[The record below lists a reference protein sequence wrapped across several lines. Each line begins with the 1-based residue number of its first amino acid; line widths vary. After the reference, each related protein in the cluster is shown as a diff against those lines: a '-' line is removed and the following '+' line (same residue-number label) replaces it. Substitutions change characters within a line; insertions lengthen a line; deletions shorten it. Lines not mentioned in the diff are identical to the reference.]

1 MITEYQYTQ
10 GIEVIRIGREF
21 KTINAAILKNV
32 ASYSPSAAHRTFE
45 MLEKIGCI
53 KYVGNFPAGKTKQ
66 RSKQY
71 SIDPHAITKLKAV
84 WETKLEEKEKPKR
97 AEKLK
102 TQSPSEPKKVDEIKK
117 CEPEPRFE
125 CGIKVVEKAY
135 IGDMGNQSLKQL
147 DQLLA
152 GVRP

>member
-1 MITEYQYTQ
+1 MITEYNYTQ

-21 KTINAAILKNV
+21 ETINASILKSV
-32 ASYSPSAAHRTFE
+32 ASYSPSAAHRIFE
-45 MLEKIGCI
+45 ILEKIGCI
-53 KYVGNFPAGKTKQ
+53 KYVGNFPVGKTKQ

-71 SIDPHAITKLKAV
+71 SIEPYAITKLKAV
-84 WETKLEEKEKPKR
+84 WETKLEDKEKPKR
-97 AEKLK
+97 VEKLK
-102 TQSPSEPKKVDEIKK
+102 AQPPIEPKKVDEIKK
-117 CEPEPRFE
+117 REPEPQFE

-152 GVRP
+152 EVRP

>member
-21 KTINAAILKNV
+21 ETINAAILKNV

-71 SIDPHAITKLKAV
+71 SIDPHAITKLKAA
-84 WETKLEEKEKPKR
+84 WE
-97 AEKLK
+97 EKLK
-102 TQSPSEPKKVDEIKK
+102 NSESPKGEVKQATVTAISVAEVKTEETLKGND
-117 CEPEPRFE
+117 FE
-125 CGIKVVEKAY
+125 CGIRVVEKAY
-135 IGDMGNQSLKQL
+135 IGDMGSETLKKL
-147 DQLLA
+147 DRLL
-152 GVRP
+152 VRARA

>member
-21 KTINAAILKNV
+21 ETINAPILKNI

-53 KYVGNFPAGKTKQ
+53 KYVGNFAAGKTKQ
-66 RSKQY
+66 RAKQY

-84 WETKLEEKEKPKR
+84 WETKLEGKEKTKR
-97 AEKLK
+97 TEKLK
-102 TQSPSEPKKVDEIKK
+102 AQPPIEPKKVDEIKK
-117 CEPEPRFE
+117 CEPEPQFE

-135 IGDMGNQSLKQL
+135 IGDMGSETLKKL
-147 DQLLA
+147 DRLLV
-152 GVRP
+152 GVRA

>member
-10 GIEVIRIGREF
+10 GIDVIRIGREF
-21 KTINAAILKNV
+21 ETINAAILKNV

-71 SIDPHAITKLKAV
+71 SIDPPAITKLKAV
-84 WETKLEEKEKPKR
+84 WETKLKKSGIVKPANNPITSV
-97 AEKLK
+97 AEVKTEDTLK
-102 TQSPSEPKKVDEIKK
+102 GND
-117 CEPEPRFE
+117 FD
-125 CGIKVVEKAY
+125 CGIRIVEKAY
-135 IGDMGNQSLKQL
+135 IGDMGSETLKKL
-147 DQLLA
+147 DRLL
-152 GVRP
+152 VRARA

>member
-1 MITEYQYTQ
+1 M
-10 GIEVIRIGREF
+10 
-21 KTINAAILKNV
+21 
-32 ASYSPSAAHRTFE
+32 
-45 MLEKIGCI
+45 
-53 KYVGNFPAGKTKQ
+53 
-66 RSKQY
+66 
-71 SIDPHAITKLKAV
+71 
-84 WETKLEEKEKPKR
+84 WETKLEEKEKPER

-102 TQSPSEPKKVDEIKK
+102 IQPLSEPKKVDEIKK
-117 CEPEPRFE
+117 CEPEPQFE

>member
-1 MITEYQYTQ
+1 MVSEE
-10 GIEVIRIGREF
+10 G
-21 KTINAAILKNV
+21 
-32 ASYSPSAAHRTFE
+32 
-45 MLEKIGCI
+45 GCI

-84 WETKLEEKEKPKR
+84 WETKLEEKEKPAR

-102 TQSPSEPKKVDEIKK
+102 TQPPFEPKKVDEIKK
-117 CEPEPRFE
+117 CEPEPQFE

-147 DQLLA
+147 DRLLA
-152 GVRP
+152 GVR

>member
-21 KTINAAILKNV
+21 ETINAAILKNV

-84 WETKLEEKEKPKR
+84 WETKLEEKEKPKKT
-97 AEKLK
+97 AEPIPDVVTVIPEIALK
-102 TQSPSEPKKVDEIKK
+102 GND
-117 CEPEPRFE
+117 FE
-125 CGIKVVEKAY
+125 CGIRVVEKAY
-135 IGDMGNQSLKQL
+135 IGDMGSETLKKL
-147 DQLLA
+147 DKLL
-152 GVRP
+152 VRARA

>member
-53 KYVGNFPAGKTKQ
+53 KYVGNFPTGKTKQ

-84 WETKLEEKEKPKR
+84 WETKLKR
-97 AEKLK
+97 AG
-102 TQSPSEPKKVDEIKK
+102 Q
-117 CEPEPRFE
+117 
-125 CGIKVVEKAY
+125 
-135 IGDMGNQSLKQL
+135 
-147 DQLLA
+147 
-152 GVRP
+152 

>member
-21 KTINAAILKNV
+21 ETINAAILKNV
-32 ASYSPSAAHRTFE
+32 ASYSPSSAHRTFE

-71 SIDPHAITKLKAV
+71 SIDAHAITKLKAV
-84 WETKLEEKEKPKR
+84 WE
-97 AEKLK
+97 AKLK
-102 TQSPSEPKKVDEIKK
+102 NSGNLKGTVKPIISVAEVKSEDTLKGND
-117 CEPEPRFE
+117 FD
-125 CGIKVVEKAY
+125 CGIRVVEKAY
-135 IGDMGNQSLKQL
+135 IGDMGSETLKKL
-147 DQLLA
+147 DRLLVGA
-152 GVRP
+152 RA

>member
-84 WETKLEEKEKPKR
+84 WETKLKKSGTVKPVSKPIVSVGEVKLEETFNGNE
-97 AEKLK
+97 
-102 TQSPSEPKKVDEIKK
+102 
-117 CEPEPRFE
+117 FE
-125 CGIKVVEKAY
+125 CGIRVVEKAY
-135 IGDMGNQSLKQL
+135 IGDMGSETLKKL
-147 DQLLA
+147 DRLLV
-152 GVRP
+152 GVRA